1 MAPVTT
7 PVASHRT
14 LSSKAESRLWQ
25 LFQITSPYSIRGL
38 IRVLYKHVEVDLST
52 LYLTNF
58 SIFNRLEAFL
68 YILTLWFLHHILL
81 CKVRPKWVW
90 DSTSLTTLVSRNR
103 GRLSCILRLR
113 ENTTLRSLT
122 GFIATNHLSAH
133 PEILYLDKNLD
144 NQLRRLAREQCSI
157 IGINQRKRGEIT
169 SNIIDIN
176 KKIEAVLSKTLE
188 GLHSWL
194 FANQRIA
201 LLYWTTHCFRLSN

>member
-7 PVASHRT
+7 PVASNRT

-68 YILTLWFLHHILL
+68 YILTIWFLHHILL
-81 CKVRPKWVW
+81 CKVRLKWVW

-103 GRLSCILRLR
+103 GGWSCILRLR
-113 ENTTLRSLT
+113 ENTTLRGLT
-122 GFIATNHLSAH
+122 GFIATNQEQPTRRS
-133 PEILYLDKNLD
+133 YLDKNLG

-157 IGINQRKRGEIT
+157 IGIHQRKRGEIT

-176 KKIEAVLSKTLE
+176 KK
-188 GLHSWL
+188 
-194 FANQRIA
+194 
-201 LLYWTTHCFRLSN
+201 

>member
-68 YILTLWFLHHILL
+68 YILTIWFLHHILL

-103 GRLSCILRLR
+103 GGWSCILRLR
-113 ENTTLRSLT
+113 ENTTLRGLT
-122 GFIATNHLSAH
+122 GFIATNQEQPTRRS
-133 PEILYLDKNLD
+133 YLDKNLG

>member
-7 PVASHRT
+7 PVASYRT
-14 LSSKAESRLWQ
+14 LSSKAESWLWQ

-68 YILTLWFLHHILL
+68 YILAIWFLHHILL

-103 GRLSCILRLR
+103 GGWSCILRLR
-113 ENTTLRSLT
+113 ENTTLRGLT
-122 GFIATNHLSAH
+122 GFIATNQEQPTRRS
-133 PEILYLDKNLD
+133 YLDKNLG

-176 KKIEAVLSKTLE
+176 KK
-188 GLHSWL
+188 
-194 FANQRIA
+194 
-201 LLYWTTHCFRLSN
+201 